1 MDKIAYH
8 KCYIFREGKYTWG
21 IPDELASD
29 FEDFF
34 EKMVVDG
41 TVERL
46 QNVKKK
52 TPSCTPSVKKSI
64 SKSSSVKSVTKSKGK
79 TGLSCNN
86 LMVFDLSDEDVS
98 SLIVNFHLI

>member
-1 MDKIAYH
+1 MAYN
-8 KCYIFREGKYTWG
+8 KCYIYRDKKYTWG
-21 IPDELASD
+21 IPDELADD

-52 TPSCTPSVKKSI
+52 KALSTPTINKSH
-64 SKSSSVKSVTKSKGK
+64 SKSSSSVNGKSRR
-79 TGLSCNN
+79 
-86 LMVFDLSDEDVS
+86 S
-98 SLIVNFHLI
+98 SSSIYLLDSPDKNSLQSIVILYIKY